1 MTPQVSVVMPVRNG
15 ARWLGEALASVFAQ
29 SRPDWELIAIDD
41 GSTDDTP
48 RVLDEYATRDQRIR
62 VIRQEPLGLVSALNR
77 GLADVRSPLVARL
90 DADDRALPD
99 RLERQM
105 RHLAA
110 HPEIGLLGSWAQ
122 EIDEYGNRRGQMRPA
137 TQPDELGR
145 ILLEANPLVHSSVM
159 FRTDL
164 ARRLGGFRPA
174 FRAAEDYDLW
184 LRLAEST
191 RIANLPEILVE
202 YRWHGGNVTS
212 RNAIRQAF
220 SVRLAQRSARARR
233 ETGKDPAGSLAIPP
247 DWRAPIADASF
258 YADDAKLYRL
268 LDLADPEVW
277 SGTAHAVDF
286 APFEARFAE
295 LNHAERALAAQ
306 AMINHM
312 MRADRT
318 HARRTRRLFFR
329 LLRRRPGMI
338 PASAWR
344 LLPAALLR

>member
-1 MTPQVSVVMPVRNG
+1 MPVRNG
-15 ARWLGEALASVFAQ
+15 ARWLSEAIESVIAQ

-48 RVLDEYATRDQRIR
+48 GVLGEYAERDERIR
-62 VIRQEPLGLVSALNR
+62 VVRQESLGLVSALNR
-77 GLADVRSPLVARL
+77 GLAEVRGPLLARL
-90 DADDRALPD
+90 DADDRALPE
-99 RLERQM
+99 RLDHQVH
-105 RHLAA
+105 HLAA

-122 EIDEYGNRRGQMRPA
+122 EIDEYGNRRGRLQPA
-137 TQPDELGR
+137 TLPDELSR

-159 FRTDL
+159 LRTDL

-184 LRLAEST
+184 LRLAENAKV
-191 RIANLPEILVE
+191 ANLPEILVE

-212 RNAIRQAF
+212 RDAIRQAF

-233 ETGKDPAGSLAIPP
+233 ATGRDPAGSLAIPP
-247 DWRAPIADASF
+247 DWRSPIADASF

-268 LDLADPEVW
+268 LDLANPDVS
-277 SGTAHAVDF
+277 SGDTVDF
-286 APFEARFAE
+286 SPLEARFAE

-312 MRADRT
+312 AHGDRVQSRA
-318 HARRTRRLFFR
+318 TRRLFFR

-338 PASAWR
+338 PFSAWR